1 MNKFTPILNKL
12 APILGALLC
21 LGTFIALVADAPPF
35 LAPWILWF
43 VIASALA
50 VYLWPGGRTVI
61 FVLFNLGLFIY
72 IGALIT
78 AISGGGEAAA
88 AVAAGVNPEA
98 GEAIYWGKGKCS
110 TCHSLGDRGS
120 AVRGPNHE
128 NVCGKARDQRVAERQ
143 AAGAAQIQ
151 TATDYLVE
159 SIADPKVY
167 IVEGYSGAMPKP
179 YLPPIS
185 LSPDEIS
192 AVIMYMQAQ
201 GCEPDAAAIN
211 LPAEILRAATT
222 EVAAGSPFSLVVT
235 GDPEA
240 GRALFFD
247 SEGAAAC
254 VKCHTVAGEGENV
267 GPELTDVAGTQTLE
281 YIFESMMNPSA
292 ALAPGD
298 YEPIQV
304 QLSDGTI
311 LSGIISEEDEATVTI
326 TDKEGVETTV
336 NKSDINREKRYPD
349 VPSIMPDNFGEL
361 LTVKQVADLIA
372 FLQESAGA
380 LPSEE

>member
-1 MNKFTPILNKL
+1 MNKLTPILNKL

-21 LGTFIALVADAPPF
+21 LGTFVALVADLPIF
-35 LAPWILWF
+35 LLPWILWF
-43 VIASALA
+43 LIASALA
-50 VYLWPGGRTVI
+50 TYLWPGGRTAI
-61 FVLFNLGLFIY
+61 FVLFTLGLFVY
-72 IGALIT
+72 IGALVT
-78 AISGGGEAAA
+78 AISGGGGT
-88 AVAAGVNPEA
+88 AVAAAGVNPEA
-98 GEAIYWGKGKCS
+98 GEAIYWGKGKCG
-110 TCHSLGDRGS
+110 TCHSLGEEGS

-128 NVCGKARDQRVAERQ
+128 NVCGKARDERVAERQ
-143 AAGAAQIQ
+143 AAGAANIQ

-159 SIADPKVY
+159 SIAEPNIY
-167 IVEGYSGAMPKP
+167 IVEGYSGAMPKA

-192 AVIMYMQAQ
+192 AVIMYLQTQ

-211 LPAEILRAATT
+211 LPSEILAAASA
-222 EVAAGSPFSLVVT
+222 EVSASGPFSLVVV

-254 VKCHTVAGEGENV
+254 VKCHTVAGEGEQV

-281 YIFESMMNPSA
+281 YVFESIMAPSA
-292 ALAPGD
+292 EIAAGG

-304 QLSDGTI
+304 QLGDGTI
-311 LSGIISEEDEATVTI
+311 LSGIIQAEDEGTMTLK
-326 TDKEGVETTV
+326 DKEGVETVV

-361 LTVKQVADLIA
+361 LTVKQVANLIA
-372 FLQESAGA
+372 FLQESAGV
-380 LPSEE
+380 LPEEQ